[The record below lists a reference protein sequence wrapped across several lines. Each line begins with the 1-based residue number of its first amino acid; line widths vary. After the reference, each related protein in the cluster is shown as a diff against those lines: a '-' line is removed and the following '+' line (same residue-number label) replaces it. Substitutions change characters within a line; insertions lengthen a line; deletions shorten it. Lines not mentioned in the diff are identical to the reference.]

1 MTKDPLR
8 RFRLFE
14 TNDPD
19 DAMTTIDRLY
29 GKKKYKILNT
39 SSGHGTRS
47 LSAASVYGTTSLSEA
62 SVSRLV
68 WCRLITAFDFTFVQ
82 DEPEHCIALAFQA
95 SGHRHVALGSQSE
108 FTTSGSIGSL
118 APQDRPLKSFFSRG
132 ETLSLMIPHSVI
144 QQNLESMIG
153 NASTP
158 IEFEP
163 IVDSRN
169 GGGAMLR
176 RTIDMVAA
184 QLAEPESPLG
194 HPAVAARLE
203 EFIVHALLHG
213 QPHSYRDAIAD
224 DHRAAA
230 PKQVRRA
237 EAFIHGHSGETI
249 RLAQIADAAG
259 CSVRALQLAF
269 RTFRDTTPMTLLKQ
283 TRLARAHS
291 ELSQSDPEATTV
303 TEVAIKYGFYNVG
316 RFAQDYKRTFGQRPS
331 ETLRLRVG
339 RQRSV

>member
-29 GKKKYKILNT
+29 GKKKYKT
-39 SSGHGTRS
+39 FFGHGTTS
-47 LSAASVYGTTSLSEA
+47 LSAASI
-62 SVSRLV
+62 SRLV
-68 WCRLITAFDFTFVQ
+68 WYRLITAFDFTFVQ
-82 DEPEHCIALAFQA
+82 DEPGPCIALTFQA
-95 SGHRHVALGSQSE
+95 KGHRHVAMGSQPE

-144 QQNLESMIG
+144 QENLELLIG

-213 QPHSYRDAIAD
+213 QPHNYRDAIAD

-237 EAFIHGHSGETI
+237 EAFINAHPRETI

-259 CSVRALQLAF
+259 CSIRALQLAF

-316 RFAQDYKRTFGQRPS
+316 RFAQDYKRTFGQPPS
-331 ETLRLRVG
+331 ETLRLRLG
-339 RQRSV
+339 RRRSV